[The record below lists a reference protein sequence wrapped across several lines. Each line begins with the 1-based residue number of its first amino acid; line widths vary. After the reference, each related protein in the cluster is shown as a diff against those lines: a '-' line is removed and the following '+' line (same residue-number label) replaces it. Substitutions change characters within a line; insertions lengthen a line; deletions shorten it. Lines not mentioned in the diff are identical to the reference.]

1 MFHAQIKAV
10 TDENHRAAEESKF
23 IVDLMSGQSSMLN
36 YYRYMAALAPIY
48 AQMEAAF
55 QERSPEGILQ
65 YFDHRALDRFNKI
78 ESDLDFLAKELDLP
92 EDWSEKNQLNST
104 NTYLARITPETSD
117 ARLLAHHYIRY
128 LGDLSGGRIIGRM
141 LQKHYSLPSEAMNF
155 YNFDEIGDPVFYKRR
170 YRDLL
175 NLIPLSE
182 IEQEEFLDEV
192 VILYGITRAIF
203 EELEKTSQPVA

>member
-1 MFHAQIKAV
+1 MFHAQIKAA

-23 IVDLMSGQSSMLN
+23 IVDLMSGQSSTLN

-48 AQMEAAF
+48 ARMEATF
-55 QERSPEGILQ
+55 QERSAEGIFQ

-78 ESDLDFLAKELDLP
+78 ESDLEFLAQELDLP
-92 EDWSEKNQLNST
+92 KDWREKNQFNSI
-104 NTYLARITPETSD
+104 NTYLARIRPETTD

-128 LGDLSGGRIIGRM
+128 LGDLSGGRIIGRI
-141 LQKHYSLPSEAMNF
+141 LQKHYSLQAEAMNF

-175 NLIPLSE
+175 NLVQMSDTE
-182 IEQEEFLDEV
+182 KEEFLDEV
-192 VILYGITRAIF
+192 VILYKITKAIF
-203 EELEKTSQPVA
+203 EELEKGSQPVV